1 MNFLKEL
8 KEDLAQALDELIP
21 EGTAE
26 ESMEPG
32 GYDDEEIVNTLEPE
46 AGSVAD
52 DDAYDLMGGEG
63 NVDAEFLRQIAAEEE
78 ATGMAAEE
86 NFGDYGA
93 GQGAEEPDAAE
104 EPNPACGVAGMGVA
118 PELSREAKNDVTV
131 ISKGTIINGSLTSDG
146 SVEVVGTINGDVE
159 CLGKL
164 IISGKVNGNSTA
176 SEVYVNNTRLDG
188 GIMSEGSVKIGIGTV
203 MVGDII
209 ASSSVI
215 AGTIKGQ
222 IDVNGPVVVDSTA
235 VIKGNINAKAVQINN
250 GAVIEG
256 FCSLSYASVD
266 IDSFF
271 EE

>member
-21 EGTAE
+21 EETAE

-52 DDAYDLMGGEG
+52 DDVYDLTGGEG

-78 ATGMAAEE
+78 ATGMAAKES
-86 NFGDYGA
+86 FGAYGA
-93 GQGAEEPDAAE
+93 GQPDAAE
-104 EPNPACGVAGMGVA
+104 EPNPGYGAAA

-146 SVEVVGTINGDVE
+146 SVEVAGTINGDVE

-164 IISGKVNGNSTA
+164 IISGKVNGSSTA